1 MRVLGYFITVAVY
14 VALLLWTID
23 KRNPEV
29 EASPR
34 QNEVR
39 TRVEDEVR
47 SPVSKEPK
55 VLVRVRP

>member
-1 MRVLGYFITVAVY
+1 LGYFIAVALY

-34 QNEVR
+34 
-39 TRVEDEVR
+39 
-47 SPVSKEPK
+47 
-55 VLVRVRP
+55 